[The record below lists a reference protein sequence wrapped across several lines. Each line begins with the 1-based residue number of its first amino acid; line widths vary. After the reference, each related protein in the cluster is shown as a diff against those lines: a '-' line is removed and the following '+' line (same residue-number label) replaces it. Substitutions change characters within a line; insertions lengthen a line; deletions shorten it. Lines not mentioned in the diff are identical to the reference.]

1 LFSSAF
7 AYIYLLLFQ
16 SLLDYPQDHVHVLE
30 MEQKIMR
37 KEEKDMKKLFA
48 LLLAVLLVAG
58 VFVACGGNNEPA
70 GGGTNS
76 FGVISWE
83 DGEIPIVLITDYG
96 DIDDESYN
104 QGAWE
109 GVLQFARANDIPYD
123 YFRPASRG
131 STEDNLNS
139 ISLAIDA
146 GVQVLVTPG
155 FLFEPAIY
163 IAQEM
168 YSDVHIILLD
178 AIPTPPE
185 GDSYIAE
192 NTVAVLF
199 AEEQSGF
206 LAGYAAVMD
215 GHRELGFIGG
225 IPVPSVIRF
234 GTGFVEGAEFAA
246 AELGLGAGDVNI
258 RYTYAGSF
266 APSPEVQ
273 TLAASWYADGV
284 EVIFTAAGG
293 AGLSVFAAADAS
305 DSGLV
310 IGVDVDQS
318 SHSER
323 IITSALKE
331 LRNSVADMLE
341 LFFAGEFPGGQIF
354 MMDGTNDGVGLPQ
367 DFSRF
372 QTFSQADYDAI
383 FGQLAGGE
391 IPVSTD
397 FSSPNPLDILTNL
410 SIVDVTWIG

>member
-1 LFSSAF
+1 
-7 AYIYLLLFQ
+7 
-16 SLLDYPQDHVHVLE
+16 
-30 MEQKIMR
+30 
-37 KEEKDMKKLFA
+37 MKKLFA

>member
-1 LFSSAF
+1 
-7 AYIYLLLFQ
+7 
-16 SLLDYPQDHVHVLE
+16 
-30 MEQKIMR
+30 
-37 KEEKDMKKLFA
+37 MKRLFA
-48 LLLAVLLVAG
+48 LLLAVLLVLTLA
-58 VFVACGGNNEPA
+58 ACGGGTTEAPPEATPAPPAETPDNGDEPEESA
-70 GGGTNS
+70 NS

-83 DGEIPIVLITDYG
+83 DGEFPIALITDYG

-104 QGAWE
+104 QGSWE
-109 GVLQFARANDIPYD
+109 GVLQFARANGIPYQ

-131 STEDNLNS
+131 STEDNLNA
-139 ISLAIDA
+139 ISLALEA
-146 GVQVLVTPG
+146 GAQVLVTPG

-178 AIPTPPE
+178 ALPTPPGGE
-185 GDSYIAE
+185 AYIAD

-215 GHRELGFIGG
+215 GHRTLGFIGG

-234 GTGFVEGAEFAA
+234 GTGFIEGAEHAA
-246 AELGLGAGDVNI
+246 AALGLEAGEVDI
-258 RYTYAGSF
+258 RYTYVGTFLPA
-266 APSPEVQ
+266 PEVQ
-273 TLAASWYADGV
+273 TMAASWYADGV
-284 EVIFTAAGG
+284 EVIFVAAGG

-305 DSGLV
+305 PDGLV

-318 SHSER
+318 SHSDR

-341 LFFAGEFPGGQIF
+341 LFFAGNFPGGEIF
-354 MMDGTNDGVGLPQ
+354 MMDATNYGVGLPA

-372 QTFSQADYDAI
+372 TEFTQAQYNAV
-383 FGQLAGGE
+383 FAELASGA
-391 IPVSTD
+391 IPVSNAFHD
-397 FSSPNPLDILTNL
+397 PNPLDILTDL
-410 SIVDVTWIG
+410 ELVSVTWIG